1 MVEIGKVD
9 YSDFEVDKSAAYPTL
24 KDRVVIITGAGQGI
38 GRGYAHYFAAQG
50 AIPVIAEING
60 EAGEKV
66 ADEVRT
72 KHGDALAI
80 QVDVTDL
87 DSVTRLVNK
96 VLSQR
101 GRIDC
106 LINNAAVFSK
116 ITMAPFWELPVDE
129 WKAAVDVNITGAFY
143 CARAVVSAMQ
153 EARWG
158 RIVNVTT
165 SMDTM
170 YKVGF
175 CPYGP
180 AKAALE
186 ANTAIWA
193 QELSGTGITVNVLT
207 PGGATDTP
215 MLAKLPFSRSSM
227 IQPEVMQAPLK
238 WLLSSDSDSVTGHRF
253 IGVFWDPKKSPAEA
267 AEESGGPA
275 AWPDSGKPGVW
286 PT

>member
-158 RIVNVTT
+158 RIVNVSSATFLMGLPNYLHYITT
-165 SMDTM
+165 KSAMVGMSRSM
-170 YKVGF
+170 
-175 CPYGP
+175 
-180 AKAALE
+180 AR
-186 ANTAIWA
+186 
-193 QELSGTGITVNVLT
+193 ELGQWNITVNT
-207 PGGATDTP
+207 FWPGVMQTEIERPSVPNERFKEYTERQSLQRQGTIHD
-215 MLAKLPFSRSSM
+215 LAKPVLFLCSEEASYITGQSL
-227 IQPEVMQAPLK
+227 QA
-238 WLLSSDSDSVTGHRF
+238 D
-253 IGVFWDPKKSPAEA
+253 
-267 AEESGGPA
+267 GGLTF
-275 AWPDSGKPGVW
+275 V
-286 PT
+286 